1 MCLHPSV
8 LKQASIQED
17 PTRCE
22 ADKTVEANNL
32 ILYARLMVRAYIAR
46 CAFIC
51 RSGSAAGGVDGT

>member
-32 ILYARLMVRAYIAR
+32 ILYAPVMER
-46 CAFIC
+46 
-51 RSGSAAGGVDGT
+51 T

>member
-22 ADKTVEANNL
+22 ADKIVEANNL
-32 ILYARLMVRAYIAR
+32 ILCTPVMER
-46 CAFIC
+46 
-51 RSGSAAGGVDGT
+51 T